1 MDLNEIR
8 QQIDTV
14 DNEIVALLEERMKL
28 VTRVSAYKQ
37 RTGKAIYDPEREQAL
52 LDKVGA
58 SVLNP
63 EYREA
68 IIASF
73 ADIMLRGGDF
83 DAFLQLVTASGDSSW
98 EYLQNVI
105 PAGYKEHQE
114 MGVTIAAAKHY
125 LQGKGAVRVH
135 GGGFAGTAQAFVPV
149 DVS

>member
-8 QQIDTV
+8 QQIDSV

-63 EYREA
+63 EYKE
-68 IIASF
+68 SYSSQVF
-73 ADIMLRGGDF
+73 ADI
-83 DAFLQLVTASGDSSW
+83 
-98 EYLQNVI
+98 I
-105 PAGYKEHQE
+105 
-114 MGVTIAAAKHY
+114 
-125 LQGKGAVRVH
+125 
-135 GGGFAGTAQAFVPV
+135 
-149 DVS
+149 VSIHVLIKQVS

>member
-63 EYREA
+63 EYKEA
-68 IIASF
+68 IVGSF
-73 ADIMLRGGDF
+73 ADIMKRSRIY
-83 DAFLQLVTASGDSSW
+83 QASKLEESR
-98 EYLQNVI
+98 YL
-105 PAGYKEHQE
+105 E
-114 MGVTIAAAKHY
+114 
-125 LQGKGAVRVH
+125 
-135 GGGFAGTAQAFVPV
+135 
-149 DVS
+149 

>member
-37 RTGKAIYDPEREQAL
+37 RTGKAIYDPEQAL

-58 SVLNP
+58 SVVNP

-68 IIASF
+68 IVASF
-73 ADIMLRGGDF
+73 ADIMKHSRTY
-83 DAFLQLVTASGDSSW
+83 QASKL
-98 EYLQNVI
+98 EE
-105 PAGYKEHQE
+105 K
-114 MGVTIAAAKHY
+114 
-125 LQGKGAVRVH
+125 
-135 GGGFAGTAQAFVPV
+135 
-149 DVS
+149 